1 MSDAP
6 PDQQISLVV
15 IDDHPLL
22 REGVVTTLGSQPD
35 MEVLAEGA
43 SARDALALAR
53 EHLPDVILLDVS
65 MPGGGIRAASDI
77 SRACPIVKMVML
89 TVSEDEEDVLSA
101 FKAGASGYVLKGV
114 GGRELADIVR
124 SVHAGQ
130 NYITP
135 GLAASLLQDADQRR
149 GASAPPDPLET
160 LTQRE
165 REILQELSK
174 GASNKAIARALDLSE
189 KTVKHHMTNILQKLR
204 VRNRVEAA
212 VLAQRAGA
220 QGPSERF

>member
-1 MSDAP
+1 MSDGEHR
-6 PDQQISLVV
+6 ISLVV

-35 MEVLAEGA
+35 MDVLAEGG
-43 SARDALALAR
+43 SADEALALAR

-89 TVSEDEEDVLSA
+89 TVSEDEEDVLNA

-114 GGRELADIVR
+114 AGRELADIVR
-124 SVHAGQ
+124 SVFAGQ

-135 GLAASLLQDADQRR
+135 VLAASLLQDADRR
-149 GASAPPDPLET
+149 AERAAHDPLES

-174 GASNKAIARALDLSE
+174 GASNKAIASALNLSE
-189 KTVKHHMTNILQKLR
+189 KTVKHHMTNILQKLQ

-212 VLAQRAGA
+212 ILAQKAASG
-220 QGPSERF
+220 GD

>member
-1 MSDAP
+1 VSAAP
-6 PDQQISLVV
+6 SEQQISLVV

-22 REGVVTTLGSQPD
+22 REGVVTTLGNQPD

-43 SARDALALAR
+43 SAREALALAR

-65 MPGGGIRAASDI
+65 MPGGGVRAASDI

-149 GASAPPDPLET
+149 GASATPDPLET

-174 GASNKAIARALDLSE
+174 GASNKAIANALDLSE
-189 KTVKHHMTNILQKLR
+189 KTVKHHMTNILQKLQ

-220 QGPSERF
+220 KGPSEES

>member
-1 MSDAP
+1 MSAESSEP
-6 PDQQISLVV
+6 RISLVV

-35 MEVLAEGA
+35 MEVLAEGGSA
-43 SARDALALAR
+43 SEALALAR

-114 GGRELADIVR
+114 AGHQLASIIR
-124 SVHAGQ
+124 RVHAGHD
-130 NYITP
+130 YITP
-135 GLAASLLQDADQRR
+135 ELAASLLQDADQRR
-149 GASAPPDPLET
+149 SASP
-160 LTQRE
+160 
-165 REILQELSK
+165 
-174 GASNKAIARALDLSE
+174 AISPA
-189 KTVKHHMTNILQKLR
+189 
-204 VRNRVEAA
+204 
-212 VLAQRAGA
+212 
-220 QGPSERF
+220 